1 VTTRRAFIGTLAGG
15 LLAAPFIG
23 GCQQT
28 SKVYRIGV
36 LGLGQVTSAMTGPQP
51 KSVWVKALL
60 DGLRERGYVYGIQFV
75 TEPRG
80 EGKPVVD
87 PRGQLLRSAIVC

>member
-1 VTTRRAFIGTLAGG
+1 MDRRTFLAAVAGA
-15 LLAAPFIG
+15 LLATPLAAEA
-23 GCQQT
+23 QQT

>member
-15 LLAAPFIG
+15 LLAAPLIG
-23 GCQQT
+23 GAQQA

-36 LGLGQVTSAMTGPQP
+36 LGLGQVTSQMTGPEPQ
-51 KSVWVKALL
+51 SRWVKALL

-75 TEPRG
+75 TDLAGPRAN
-80 EGKPVVD
+80 PID
-87 PRGQLLRSAIVC
+87 SRA